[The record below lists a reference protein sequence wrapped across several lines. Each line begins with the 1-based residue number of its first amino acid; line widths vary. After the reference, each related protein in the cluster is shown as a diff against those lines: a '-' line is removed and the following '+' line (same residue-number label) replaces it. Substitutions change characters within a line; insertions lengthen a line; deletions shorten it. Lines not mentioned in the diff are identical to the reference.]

1 MSPDPLSIGELAT
14 ATQPWQLPASWAWAP
29 LGLLTSVISRG
40 RAPSYVNSGGVLVL
54 NQRCI
59 RWHRIDFGYAKQTS
73 ESSFHKYPNQLIVQ
87 DGDILWN
94 STGSGT
100 IGRAAIY
107 RRPEAVNGPVLIDT
121 HISIV
126 RCANCLPEYV
136 SRFLSTLHAQ
146 KIISDLNV
154 GSTNQLELPRS
165 AIAELQIPLPPM
177 SEQRRIAA
185 RIDELF
191 AEIGEGEAA
200 LERTRQGLNT
210 WRRALL
216 KAAVTGELT
225 RAWREANRPAE
236 TGGNT
241 VIITRDGRLDTLGP
255 YAIPSGWIWTTIG
268 QAGQVLLGRQRAPQH
283 HSGPHMRPYLRV
295 ANVLEDRIDTSD
307 VKFMNFTPAEFNKYH
322 LQSGDILLNEG
333 QSSDL
338 VGRSDIYRGEIEG
351 CCFQKTLLLF
361 RASEAV
367 IPEYA
372 QIVFLHYLHSKR
384 FRRTAPI
391 TTNMAHLTLERL
403 LTIEFPLPPKKEQQV
418 IVHRSREMG
427 DTIEDM
433 NFTIGDRER
442 GALRQSVL
450 KAAFEGRLVPQ
461 DPADEPASALLARLR
476 NGHPGNG
483 ARRRRARTAADFSH
497 PSLPGLTRQSVDP
510 RVEPAGDE

>member
-1 MSPDPLSIGELAT
+1 MSPDALALAELQAGSEIPK
-14 ATQPWQLPASWAWAP
+14 APGLPVGWAWATLGEILP
-29 LGLLTSVISRG
+29 LEYGKALPERVRDSTGKVAVYGSSG
-40 RAPSYVNSGGVLVL
+40 RLG
-54 NQRCI
+54 
-59 RWHRIDFGYAKQTS
+59 WHNAAMVAGPT
-73 ESSFHKYPNQLIVQ
+73 LIV
-87 DGDILWN
+87 GRK
-94 STGSGT
+94 GSAG
-100 IGRAAIY
+100 
-107 RRPEAVNGPVLIDT
+107 AVFYCDEDCWPIDT
-121 HISIV
+121 VYFVEPKCVIDLRYGFYFLKWKSLGRLDQSTAIPSLSRDIYSDV
-126 RCANCLPEYV
+126 R
-136 SRFLSTLHAQ
+136 
-146 KIISDLNV
+146 
-154 GSTNQLELPRS
+154 
-165 AIAELQIPLPPM
+165 IPLAPLP
-177 SEQRRIAA
+177 EQRRIVA

-191 AEIGEGEAA
+191 AEIAEGEAA
-200 LERTRQGLNT
+200 LERARQGLDT

-225 RAWREANRPAE
+225 RDWREANRPTE
-236 TGGNT
+236 TGGDT

-338 VGRSDIYRGEIEG
+338 VGRSAIYRGEIEG
-351 CCFQKTLLLF
+351 CCFQKTLLRF

-384 FRRTAPI
+384 FRRAAPI

-403 LTIEFPLPPKKEQQV
+403 LTIEFPLPPRKEQQF

-433 NFTIGDRER
+433 DSTIGDRDR
-442 GALRQSVL
+442 DALRQSVL

-461 DPADEPASALLARLR
+461 DPADQPASALLARLR

-497 PSLPGLTRQSVDP
+497 PSLPGLTLSVDP
-510 RVEPAGDE
+510 RVEPAGEG